1 MCFTGEIASHQRCS
15 CDPCLN
21 GRVFDC
27 SEMKRER
34 RSPSSDD
41 VIVLSDEA
49 PSPQV
54 NGRNHFKELDADLL
68 MVNT

>member
-1 MCFTGEIASHQRCS
+1 MTSHQTCS
-15 CDPCLN
+15 CDSQHSDSV
-21 GRVFDC
+21 GRVFDY

-34 RSPSSDD
+34 RSSSPDD

-54 NGRNHFKELDADLL
+54 NGGNHLKELDADLL
-68 MVNT
+68 MVNA